1 VSGKCLPLVIFDM
14 RAGDLAPVRHVTMS
28 KRQLRKFE
36 RDVVNRGY
44 HGDASDMEGVDMGMV
59 RDQLRTCGLTLGD
72 ELKARRLCVQ
82 ELAMPIC
89 QEPWR
94 SSVQDMN
101 AYNASQAATRDRA
114 IYEKERTE
122 SYTNGRIQTGL
133 VVSEHSAEVVKLV
146 PFGKQNL
153 KT

>member
-1 VSGKCLPLVIFDM
+1 M
-14 RAGDLAPVRHVTMS
+14 RFGSLAPVRHVMMS

-36 RDVVNRGY
+36 NQVVNRGY
-44 HGDASDMEGVDMGMV
+44 HGDLSDMDGVDAGYV
-59 RDQLRTCGLTLGD
+59 RDQLRSCGLTLGD

-82 ELAMPIC
+82 ELSLPIC

-114 IYEKERTE
+114 IYEKELTE

-133 VVSEHSAEVVKLV
+133 VVSEHSAEIVKLV
-146 PFGKQNL
+146 PFGK
-153 KT
+153 